1 MAEVIMPRLSDTMEE
16 GSVQR
21 WLKQPGDAVA
31 VGDLI
36 AEIETDKAVM
46 ELEAYETGVLQQIL
60 VPEGEVVP
68 VGRPIAMIGDEAVP
82 AEAPAAAGPA
92 QGAAG
97 GNGVSAVATA
107 AVEPPAPVAASP
119 WPTGPSESAPSQ
131 AAAPESAPSQ
141 AAPSE
146 AAGGQDD
153 GRRILATPVARRLAD
168 EHGIDLRRVQG
179 TGPDGRILRENVEDF
194 VRQSGAGS
202 RESAAGAVVPVSPAA
217 AVQAATATP
226 PPASG
231 PAAPAPAQPRPVPV
245 TSVTA
250 APGAGQPAST
260 PLSRLRRAVARSM
273 TESKPGTPHIYL
285 VGEIDMGAA
294 LELRRQINAGA
305 GDDVRISVNDLV
317 VKAAAKALRAVPAIN
332 SSYALTGDG
341 QPGVIQHEQVNVS
354 VATALEDG
362 LVAPVVR
369 DTDKKSLSTI
379 AAEIKD
385 MAARAREGRLR
396 QNELDGA
403 TFQVSNLGMYDVIAF
418 VSVITP
424 PQAGSLAVGTVRRV
438 PVVRDDGRIEPA
450 EMMQVILSTDHR
462 VTDGV
467 ASARWLQELKRLLES
482 PLRLLV

>member
-46 ELEAYETGVLQQIL
+46 ELEAYESGVLQQIL

-68 VGRPIAMIGDEAVP
+68 IGQPIAIIGEGAVAAGAP
-82 AEAPAAAGPA
+82 APAAPSAAAGSGN
-92 QGAAG
+92 GAAAAPG
-97 GNGVSAVATA
+97 ATA
-107 AVEPPAPVAASP
+107 GAPGAAAAPPQAAATAPEAGA
-119 WPTGPSESAPSQ
+119 APSQ
-131 AAAPESAPSQ
+131 PASSPSSPSQ
-141 AAPSE
+141 PSPAE
-146 AAGGQDD
+146 AAGGEAD
-153 GRRILATPVARRLAD
+153 GRRILATPVARRIAE

-179 TGPDGRILRENVEDF
+179 TGPDGRILRENVEEF
-194 VRQSGAGS
+194 VRQAGAGGQ
-202 RESAAGAVVPVSPAA
+202 EAAAAAGASTAPAA
-217 AVQAATATP
+217 PAQAAASAT
-226 PPASG
+226 
-231 PAAPAPAQPRPVPV
+231 PAAPAPAPPAQAPGRPAPAP
-245 TSVTA
+245 TPGAATA
-250 APGAGQPAST
+250 AP
-260 PLSRLRRAVARSM
+260 LSRMRRAIARSM
-273 TESKPGTPHIYL
+273 TESKPGIPHIY
-285 VGEIDMGAA
+285 VASEIDMGAA
-294 LELRRQINAGA
+294 MELRRQINAEA
-305 GDDVRISVNDLV
+305 GDGVRVSVNDLI

-332 SSYALTGDG
+332 SSYALTEDG
-341 QPGVIQHEQVNVS
+341 HPGVIQHEQVNIS
-354 VATALEDG
+354 IATALDDG

-385 MAARAREGRLR
+385 MAGRAREGKLR

-403 TFQVSNLGMYDVIAF
+403 TFQVSNLGMFDVLAF

-424 PQAGSLAVGTVRRV
+424 PQAGSLAVGSVRRV
-438 PVVRDDGRIEPA
+438 PVVREDGRIEPA

-462 VTDGV
+462 VTDG
-467 ASARWLQELKRLLES
+467 ATSARWLQELKRLLES